1 MTPRKTLVLLYCSL
15 LFLRGFSQPEDYIFA
30 HVDVT
35 SGLSNNHITAIFK
48 DTRGF
53 MWFGTEAG
61 LNRYDG
67 YQFRV
72 FKHDARDPH
81 SIIDNYIEQIF
92 EGPGGR
98 MWVESRKRRF
108 NLYDPNLDRFDQ
120 DYGAYLRGLGLPD
133 YELLTI
139 ASSAKG
145 YWFVY
150 RDSGDRKSVV

>member
-1 MTPRKTLVLLYCSL
+1 MIHRKTLLLLFCSL
-15 LFLRGFSQPEDYIFA
+15 CSLGIFAQPEDYIFA
-30 HVDVT
+30 HVDVA
-35 SGLSNNHITAIFK
+35 SGLSNNHITGIYK

-53 MWFGTEAG
+53 MWFGTVAG

-81 SIIDNYIEQIF
+81 SIVDNYIEQVF

-108 NLYDPNLDRFDQ
+108 NLYDAALDRFDP
-120 DYGAYLRGLGLPD
+120 DYGSYLRGLGLPGA
-133 YELLTI
+133 ELVTI
-139 ASSAKG
+139 APSARG
-145 YWFVY
+145 YWVIY
-150 RDSGDRKSVV
+150 RDSG